1 MRINAIFST
10 LFCLSLTAV
19 ALNGCASGPTKKSPR
34 GAFETTIK
42 AGDIR
47 LFSYSQ
53 PLFRER
59 ARPITSANSREDGT
73 SKPREDSE
81 SQLRRTVRDLEQDP
95 RLAEYCPA
103 GYTLIEQYAVLNDV
117 VIRGECRYQQE
128 QSKQ

>member
-1 MRINAIFST
+1 MRICAISST
-10 LFCLSLTAV
+10 LFYLTITAV
-19 ALNGCASGPTKKSPR
+19 LLNGCASGPAKKTPK
-34 GAFETTIK
+34 GTFETTIK

-47 LFSYSQ
+47 LFTYSQ

-81 SQLRRTVRDLEQDP
+81 TQLKRTVNDLKQDS

-103 GYTLIEQYAVLNDV
+103 GYTFIEQYAVLNDV
-117 VIRGECRYQQE
+117 IIRGECRYQ
-128 QSKQ
+128 